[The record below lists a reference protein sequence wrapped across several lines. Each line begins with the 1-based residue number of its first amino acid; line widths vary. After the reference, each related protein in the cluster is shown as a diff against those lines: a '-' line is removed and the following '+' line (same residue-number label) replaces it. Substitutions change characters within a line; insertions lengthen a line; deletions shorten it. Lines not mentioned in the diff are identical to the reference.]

1 MAAAASIATTASFV
15 QRSGQQLFLDGAPF
29 YDSTRPRMFAVMMA
43 AAALG
48 LTVCR
53 TWAFN
58 DATYQ
63 ALQISPGNY
72 DENALDQV
80 IAVAQQNGV
89 RLLLSL
95 VNNWED
101 YGGKA
106 QYVAWARKAGQDVSS
121 ADDFFTNPT
130 CHQYYKDHVTAV
142 LTRVNTFTQVQYCN
156 DPTIFAWELMNEP
169 KCQADPSGDTLQ
181 IGGPGT
187 LAEFSQLSRD
197 VDFAPGQVVS
207 YLQQRSPGLGL
218 IGRRSMTDLGAIG
231 DNLIPALGGG
241 NASGQHDQLFNSQA
255 LEAAYRKLPL
265 PKDSERPKSYI
276 PVNFLLSSALE

>member
-1 MAAAASIATTASFV
+1 MVQSIE
-15 QRSGQQLFLDGAPF
+15 
-29 YDSTRPRMFAVMMA
+29 DSTRPRMFAVMMA

-72 DENALDQV
+72 DGNVIQALDQV

-106 QYVAWARKAGQDVSS
+106 QYVVWARKAGQDVSS

-130 CHQYYKDHVTAV
+130 CCLYYKDHVMAV

-169 KCQADPSGDTLQ
+169 ECQADPSGDTLQ

-187 LAEFSQLSRD
+187 LAEFNHLSRD
-197 VDFAPGQVVS
+197 ADFAPGQVVS
-207 YLQQRSPGLGL
+207 SLQQRSPGPGL

-265 PKDSERPKSYI
+265 PKDSERPRSYI

>member
-1 MAAAASIATTASFV
+1 MAAAASIAATASFM
-15 QRSGQQLFLDGAPF
+15 QRSGHQLFLDGAPL
-29 YDSTRPRMFAVMMA
+29 YVNGWNSYWLMVQSIEDSTRPRMFAVMMA

-72 DENALDQV
+72 DENVFQASICALDQV

-106 QYVAWARKAGQDVSS
+106 QYVAWARRAGQDVSS

-130 CHQYYKDHVTAV
+130 CRQYYKDHVTAI

-169 KCQADPSGDTLQ
+169 ECQADPSGDTLQ
-181 IGGPGT
+181 EWIVEMA
-187 LAEFSQLSRD
+187 AESD
-197 VDFAPGQVVS
+197 
-207 YLQQRSPGLGL
+207 
-218 IGRRSMTDLGAIG
+218 
-231 DNLIPALGGG
+231 
-241 NASGQHDQLFNSQA
+241 
-255 LEAAYRKLPL
+255 
-265 PKDSERPKSYI
+265 
-276 PVNFLLSSALE
+276 